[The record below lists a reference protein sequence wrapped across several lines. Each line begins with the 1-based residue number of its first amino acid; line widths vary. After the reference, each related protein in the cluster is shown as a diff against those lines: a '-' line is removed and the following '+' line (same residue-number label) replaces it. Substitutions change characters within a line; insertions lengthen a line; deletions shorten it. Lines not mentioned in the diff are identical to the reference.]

1 MNDSSPIITIDG
13 PSGSG
18 KGTIAKRVAGLLGWH
33 LLDSGAIYRGLA
45 LSVSKSGA
53 DGDDENTVLALCES
67 MNLVFS
73 ADSRDESILLN
84 GEDVSQELRA
94 ETTGNM
100 ASQLAAI
107 GSVRSALLDT
117 QRRYRL
123 LPGLVADGRDMGT
136 TVFPAAELKIYLEA
150 SATERAERRYN
161 QLKQKGLSANLA
173 NLKKEIA
180 ERDERDANRAVSPL
194 RPADDAVVIDSTQM
208 SIDEVVSRVLQLAHS
223 CGVCDSIPD

>member
-208 SIDEVVSRVLQLAHS
+208 SIDEVVSRVCRRLHRAR
-223 CGVCDSIPD
+223 

>member
-136 TVFPAAELKIYLEA
+136 TG
-150 SATERAERRYN
+150 T
-161 QLKQKGLSANLA
+161 AN
-173 NLKKEIA
+173 
-180 ERDERDANRAVSPL
+180 
-194 RPADDAVVIDSTQM
+194 TT
-208 SIDEVVSRVLQLAHS
+208 
-223 CGVCDSIPD
+223 